1 MTQGTKHELQRI
13 VAQGGHTM
21 NTMKVLITGATGLV
35 GTALVKRLVAD
46 GHTVCRLVRR
56 ETVSR
61 KSEDRGQAAGQR
73 VFDVPWDPEAS
84 DGLSFADSQGDIAGA
99 EAVVNLAGASIAGG
113 RWTTQRKMVLRS
125 SRVKTTRSLV
135 AALGRLK
142 TPPKVLLSAS
152 AVGYY
157 GNRGDEV
164 LTEESKAGDDF
175 LAQLAREWE
184 AEAMKAE
191 TAGMRVVR
199 ARFGIILAK
208 HGGALPSMMRLF
220 QFFVGGKIGSGRQW
234 MSWITLEDVIGI
246 LVYALKDGVV
256 SGAIDVVAP
265 QPVRNVEFTREL
277 ARALH
282 RPALVPAPAFAL
294 RLALGQEMA
303 DTILLT
309 SQRAE
314 PARLRQLGYR
324 FVHEGLTEAL
334 AHVL

>member
-1 MTQGTKHELQRI
+1 
-13 VAQGGHTM
+13 
-21 NTMKVLITGATGLV
+21 MKVLITGATGLV

-46 GHTVCRLVRR
+46 GHAVCRLVRR

-61 KSEDRGQAAGQR
+61 KSDSGGQATGQG

-84 DGLSFADSQGDIAGA
+84 DGLSFADSQGNIAGA

-142 TPPKVLLSAS
+142 TPPKVLVSAS

-184 AEAMKAE
+184 AEAVKAE

-208 HGGALPSMMRLF
+208 HGGALPPMMRLF

-234 MSWITLEDVIGI
+234 MSWVTLEDVIGI
-246 LVYALKDGVV
+246 LVYALKDGSV
-256 SGAIDVVAP
+256 SGAINVVAP

-303 DTILLT
+303 DTMLLT

>member
-1 MTQGTKHELQRI
+1 
-13 VAQGGHTM
+13 
-21 NTMKVLITGATGLV
+21 MKVLITGATGLV

-61 KSEDRGQAAGQR
+61 KSEDRGQAAGQQ

-99 EAVVNLAGASIAGG
+99 EAVVNLAGASIAQG

-184 AEAMKAE
+184 AEAVKAE
-191 TAGMRVVR
+191 AAGIRVVR
-199 ARFGIILAK
+199 ARFGIILSK
-208 HGGALPSMMRLF
+208 HGGALPPMMRLF

-234 MSWITLEDVIGI
+234 MSWVTLEDVVGI
-246 LVYALKDGVV
+246 LVYALKDGSV

-303 DTILLT
+303 DTMLLT

>member
-1 MTQGTKHELQRI
+1 
-13 VAQGGHTM
+13 
-21 NTMKVLITGATGLV
+21 MKVLITGATGLV

-61 KSEDRGQAAGQR
+61 KSEDRGQAAGQQ

-246 LVYALKDGVV
+246 LVYALKDGSV

-303 DTILLT
+303 DTMLLT

>member
-1 MTQGTKHELQRI
+1 
-13 VAQGGHTM
+13 
-21 NTMKVLITGATGLV
+21 MKVLITGATGLV

-46 GHTVCRLVRR
+46 GHAVCRLVRR

-61 KSEDRGQAAGQR
+61 KSDSGGQATGQG

-84 DGLSFADSQGDIAGA
+84 DGLSFADSQGNIAGA

-125 SRVKTTRSLV
+125 SRAKTTRSLV

-142 TPPKVLLSAS
+142 TPPKVLVSAS

-184 AEAMKAE
+184 AEAVKAE

-208 HGGALPSMMRLF
+208 QGGALPPMMRLF

-246 LVYALKDGVV
+246 LVYALKDASV
-256 SGAIDVVAP
+256 SGAINVVA
-265 QPVRNVEFTREL
+265 F
-277 ARALH
+277 AAAIAGH
-282 RPALVPAPAFAL
+282 RGDDAEAPALSLLHVI
-294 RLALGQEMA
+294 GQRNQE
-303 DTILLT
+303 
-309 SQRAE
+309 RHH
-314 PARLRQLGYR
+314 AREVR
-324 FVHEGLTEAL
+324 VK
-334 AHVL
+334 

>member
-1 MTQGTKHELQRI
+1 MTQGTKHERQRI
-13 VAQGGHTM
+13 VAKGLM
-21 NTMKVLITGATGLV
+21 MKVLITGATGLV

-61 KSEDRGQAAGQR
+61 KSDSGGQATGQR

-142 TPPKVLLSAS
+142 TPPTVLLSAS

-184 AEAMKAE
+184 AEAVKAE
-191 TAGMRVVR
+191 AAGMRVVR

-208 HGGALPSMMRLF
+208 QGGALPPMIRLF

-246 LVYALKDGVV
+246 LVYALKDGSV

-282 RPALVPAPAFAL
+282 RPAFVPAPAFAL

-303 DTILLT
+303 DTMLLT